1 MFKSIR
7 LIATHPK
14 TLLSLGAVTAIAAI
28 GAFNGGTAVSQGPFA
43 IPIATLTQYAPSIGI
58 YGAITSIIMAAW
70 SFAHGKGLSTIGVP
84 IIVLMLSELGI
95 PFISTLSTSVREP
108 LTVTSTNVA
117 TAAPTASTVTIDT
130 TGTSVKSTSAI
141 SVAAPQTSK
150 Y

>member
-7 LIATHPK
+7 PLATHPR
-14 TLLSLGAVTAIAAI
+14 TLLVLGAVTAVAAI

-70 SFAHGKGLSTIGVP
+70 SFAHGRGLSTIGVP

-95 PFISTLSTSVREP
+95 PFISTLSTSVRDP
-108 LTVTSTNVA
+108 LSTATHANSAAAPSNALITARQTFVTS
-117 TAAPTASTVTIDT
+117 
-130 TGTSVKSTSAI
+130 SAV
-141 SVAAPQTSK
+141 SEPAK
-150 Y
+150 R

>member
-14 TLLSLGAVTAIAAI
+14 TLLSLSAVTAIAAI
-28 GAFNGGTAVSQGPFA
+28 GAFNGGTAVSQSPFA
-43 IPIATLTQYAPSIGI
+43 IPITTLTQYAPSIGI

-117 TAAPTASTVTIDT
+117 TAATTVTIDT
-130 TGTSVKSTSAI
+130 TATSVKSTSAI